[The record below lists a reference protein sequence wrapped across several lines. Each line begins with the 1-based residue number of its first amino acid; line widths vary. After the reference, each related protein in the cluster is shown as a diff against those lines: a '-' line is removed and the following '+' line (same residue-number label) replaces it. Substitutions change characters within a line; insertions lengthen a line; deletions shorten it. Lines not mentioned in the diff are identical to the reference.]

1 MDGEISW
8 GAAALDMATLG
19 GTGEAEFRVLQGLT
33 GEPPP
38 YESEPGVASP
48 ADRAMAGPRNIWLQ
62 AEHRLASAKHGA

>member
-1 MDGEISW
+1 MDGEISR

-38 YESEPGVASP
+38 YESKPGEASP
-48 ADRAMAGPRNIWLQ
+48 ADRAMRLPR
-62 AEHRLASAKHGA
+62 AV